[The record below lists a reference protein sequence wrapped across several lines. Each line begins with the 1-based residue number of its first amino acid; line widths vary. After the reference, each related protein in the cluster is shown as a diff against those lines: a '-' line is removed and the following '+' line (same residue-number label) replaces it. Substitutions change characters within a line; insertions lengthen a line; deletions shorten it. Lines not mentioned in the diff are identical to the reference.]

1 MKKTA
6 ILLSSLLV
14 SGSLHAADLNAKPL
28 IGVEL
33 GFGGTDVKR
42 TTTPLAEST
51 EDSFNG
57 GINIG
62 AENGEYRVFLNGRY
76 YDIDG
81 FDSVTS
87 IGGEFQY
94 LIPLQEELKLFL
106 GVNGG
111 MIDMEFESSEGIREI
126 STAYVGGDAG
136 LNFEISDKMNLDAG
150 VRYMMIDYD
159 HSMGTP
165 TVTYNIDKIIQGY
178 IGVNFVLPAN

>member
-14 SGSLHAADLNAKPL
+14 CGSLYAADWNAKPL

-42 TTTPLAEST
+42 TTTPLADST
-51 EDSFNG
+51 EDSING
-57 GINIG
+57 GLKVG
-62 AENGEYRVFLNGRY
+62 AESGEYRVFLSGRY

-87 IGGEFQY
+87 VGGEFQY

-111 MIDMEFESSEGIREI
+111 MMDMEFKSSQGLREI

-136 LNFEISDKMNLDAG
+136 LNFEISQKMNLDAG
-150 VRYMMIDYD
+150 VRYMLIDYD
-159 HSMGTP
+159 HTMGSP
-165 TVTYNIDKIIQGY
+165 AVTYNIDKIVQGY
-178 IGVNFVLPAN
+178 IGLNFVLPAN